1 MLLMWTDPAR
11 PDDQQEAAD
20 SPGVLNKILDR
31 LDAYAAERG
40 TPLAVQIYAG
50 HHYPEPA
57 HWQGTR
63 HIPADPGDGPRP
75 VLLLTVGAST
85 TPLYWIASDGHEYTS
100 KGPADTDEPEFEY
113 LYGGQESYAPAST
126 LIPAEQARTAA
137 EHFHT
142 TSGQR
147 PDTITWQN

>member
-1 MLLMWTDPAR
+1 MWTDPGR
-11 PDDQQEAAD
+11 PDDQQETAD
-20 SPGVLNKILDR
+20 SPGILNKLLDR
-31 LDAYAAERG
+31 LDAHAAQQG

-50 HHYPEPA
+50 HRYPEAA
-57 HWQGTR
+57 HWQGTG

-75 VLLLTVGAST
+75 VLLLTVGADT
-85 TPLYWIASDGHEYTS
+85 TPLYWISPDGQEYTS
-100 KGPADTDEPEFEY
+100 KGPGNADEPEFEY

-126 LIPAEQARTAA
+126 LIPAKQARAAA

-142 TSGQR
+142 TNGQR